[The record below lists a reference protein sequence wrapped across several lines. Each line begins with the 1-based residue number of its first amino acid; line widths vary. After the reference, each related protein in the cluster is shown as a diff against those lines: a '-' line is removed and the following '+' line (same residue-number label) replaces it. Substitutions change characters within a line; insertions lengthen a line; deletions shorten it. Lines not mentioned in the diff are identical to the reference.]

1 MSHSRGSPR
10 LTIIVAATQSMG
22 IGAGGGLPWKL
33 PGEMKYFAR
42 ATTGSSSSS
51 SSSPHPPPSS
61 TSSSPSSNCWN
72 SVIMGRKTW
81 ESIPRKFRPLKGRR
95 NVIISRDPAGV
106 DLSYRIVRD
115 GRSGC
120 EQTTAVG
127 SLEEAIRAV
136 SSLTSTSSSS
146 SFTSPSPPTTT
157 TTTQNPPPAT
167 PTNINYLIGGA
178 QLYTLALQHDL
189 VDRILFTRVLSPGFE
204 GVCDVFLPDFSGGF
218 RRKIG
223 ERQEDDKDHEND
235 KEKEENKVNK
245 EEDKNNKDEREK
257 APSVWK
263 FKQRP
268 HSALEEF
275 VGFQVPEG
283 EVEEKGVRYRF
294 ELWEREE

>member
-1 MSHSRGSPR
+1 MSHSRGSSR

-61 TSSSPSSNCWN
+61 TSSPQTAQWN

-81 ESIPRKFRPLKGRR
+81 ESIPPKFRPLKGRR

-106 DLSYRIVRD
+106 DLS
-115 GRSGC
+115 GC

-136 SSLTSTSSSS
+136 SSPTSTSSSS

-157 TTTQNPPPAT
+157 TTTQIPPPNAPTPPPAR
-167 PTNINYLIGGA
+167 PTHVNYLIGGA

-204 GVCDVFLPDFSGGF
+204 GVCDVFLPDFTGGF

-223 ERQEDDKDHEND
+223 ERQDNDEDHDHENN
-235 KEKEENKVNK
+235 KQNKVNK
-245 EEDKNNKDEREK
+245 EDVEK
-257 APSVWK
+257 ANSKEQEEKASSVWK